1 LSVGLA
7 AIVIVTMCDSGR
19 VLLLVIGR
27 QKVVRYKSERY
38 QKGLVRLHT
47 LILMAQVF
55 NKVKA

>member
-1 LSVGLA
+1 
-7 AIVIVTMCDSGR
+7 MCDSGR

-27 QKVVRYKSERY
+27 QKVVRYKPERY